1 MEHII
6 NVTEV
11 RKTEAASNHPVE
23 PRRQDKPGSP
33 AVSQYSQDYSL
44 LQPSTPEPCL
54 PSRQELQSSP
64 VEIRKI
70 ANPAPLGLC
79 AFALTSFL
87 SNCINLNV
95 GGIQAAGV
103 SVSLALN
110 YGGIAQVLA
119 GMWEMAIGNTFGAT
133 SFCSYG
139 AYWITFSLISTFD
152 TADATKNIAD
162 SVCRNETLMGLFML
176 AWFIFTTLMLVCT
189 LRSSLAMFSLFF
201 FLDMNY
207 LLLGISHIQCS
218 SHGEIIVAVQK
229 AGGVFGLLA
238 AFSAWYNAFAGICN
252 HSNGFFTVPL
262 GHFPWSPAALHRAKA
277 KEV

>member
-1 MEHII
+1 VGRILFRKVCITHAQTIYTYFPSALAIHHPLPLQFLAFGQPASHQRKIRFCHIITLLMEHII

-119 GMWEMAIGNTFGAT
+119 GMW
-133 SFCSYG
+133 YV
-139 AYWITFSLISTFD
+139 LSTQPY
-152 TADATKNIAD
+152 I
-162 SVCRNETLMGLFML
+162 
-176 AWFIFTTLMLVCT
+176 
-189 LRSSLAMFSLFF
+189 
-201 FLDMNY
+201 
-207 LLLGISHIQCS
+207 
-218 SHGEIIVAVQK
+218 
-229 AGGVFGLLA
+229 
-238 AFSAWYNAFAGICN
+238 
-252 HSNGFFTVPL
+252 
-262 GHFPWSPAALHRAKA
+262 
-277 KEV
+277 